1 MVIHLNLRSQRK
13 MTKSILKVGKNK
25 IWIDPD
31 RISEID
37 EAITKN
43 DIRRLINGGAI
54 ASKPIVGTSRL
65 HARKLRLQK
74 KKGRRMGQGT
84 RRGKK
89 TARTPEKTAWITKIR
104 SLRKELK
111 SLKAKNKITC
121 VEYRALYRKSGAGVF
136 KDKSY
141 LRLYIKKMKE

>member
-1 MVIHLNLRSQRK
+1 
-13 MTKSILKVGKNK
+13 MTKSILKVGKKK
-25 IWIDPD
+25 IWLDPD

-43 DIRRLINGGAI
+43 DIRRLINDGAI
-54 ASKPIVGTSRL
+54 KAKPIVGTSRL

-89 TARTPEKTAWITKIR
+89 TARTPEKTDWMTKIR

-111 SLKAKNKITC
+111 NLKTKNKITC
-121 VEYRALYRKSGAGVF
+121 VEYRNLYRKSGAGVF

>member
-1 MVIHLNLRSQRK
+1 MAK
-13 MTKSILKVGKNK
+13 DILKVGKNK

-31 RISEID
+31 RISDID

-43 DIRRLINGGAI
+43 DIRKFIIEGAI
-54 ASKPIVGTSRL
+54 SAKPIVGTSRL
-65 HARKLRLQK
+65 RARKLMIQK

-84 RRGKK
+84 RKGTKR
-89 TARTPEKTAWITKIR
+89 ARTPEKAEWIVKIR

-111 SLKAKNKITC
+111 SLKEKNKITPI
-121 VEYRALYRKSGAGVF
+121 EYRNLYRKSGAGVF

>member
-1 MVIHLNLRSQRK
+1 
-13 MTKSILKVGKNK
+13 MTKNILRVGKK
-25 IWIDPD
+25 KVWIDPD
-31 RISEID
+31 RTSEID

-43 DIRRLINGGAI
+43 DIRRLISDGAI
-54 ASKPIVGTSRL
+54 KAKPIVGTSRL

-84 RRGKK
+84 RKGKK
-89 TARTPEKTAWITKIR
+89 TARTPEKIGWMTKIR

-111 SLKAKNKITC
+111 SLKTKNKITS
-121 VEYRALYRKSGAGVF
+121 VEYRTLYLKSGAGVF